1 MKFAKVV
8 IVVILVASI
17 GYSTENMTDPYQ
29 ILNRHY
35 EAIGGLDKLKA
46 QKTIYVEGSITI
58 EGTGL
63 QGQFKKWSDG
73 PIRSRQE
80 VDLTII
86 KTISGDNGEFSWQI
100 DTNGKLVINKDENT
114 INARRVQELL
124 GEYEHL
130 NPESPYFDLSFE
142 GIQKVG
148 DVDCYIVKMN
158 NSINKDITIY
168 YYNTS
173 NFYLEKQ
180 VEIKPD
186 FESHTVFSDYR
197 IINGVA
203 NPFQQEIEIL
213 PVGQKQTIQI
223 SKYETN
229 IDIGNTLFE
238 PPGQDVEDFRFLNG
252 KSAENVPFRFIEDHI
267 FLPVNINCNERLWI
281 LDSGA
286 SVTVVDIRYAS
297 ELGLE
302 LQGTLK
308 GVGAEH
314 IVDFSFTTLPSFN
327 IQGLQFDEQNVVA
340 GDISSLSQKITG
352 LDVIGVL
359 GYDFL
364 SRLVTKI
371 DYANETI
378 SFYHPD
384 SFEYSG
390 SGQIIKAPLEDRFFI
405 VPMNIDN
412 KYSGKWT
419 LDLGAGG
426 LTFHFPFAERN
437 NLLDL
442 EGVDRI
448 RFGAGGE
455 IKSRISKFH
464 TSELG
469 DFVVQDPLVSIPRQ
483 KGKGAFAHMERT
495 GNIGNSLLRHF
506 VLFLDYK
513 KQQIIIE
520 QGKHFGRSFPTD
532 KSGLQLLVTEDADF
546 EVFFVSP
553 NTPATKTG
561 FQKGDIVQSINGIG
575 VGYFGGIISIRDL
588 LREKAGTRYTFE
600 VLRNGT
606 TKELILELEEL
617 Y

>member
-1 MKFAKVV
+1 MKFAKAV
-8 IVVILVASI
+8 IVLVLVASI
-17 GYSTENMTDPYQ
+17 SYSTENLTDPYQ

-46 QKTIYVEGSITI
+46 QKTTYVEGSITI

-124 GEYEHL
+124 GEYENL

-148 DVDCYIVKMN
+148 DVDCYVVKMT
-158 NSINKDITIY
+158 NSINKDVTLY
-168 YYNTS
+168 YYDTS
-173 NFYLEKQ
+173 DFYLEKQ

-186 FESHTVFSDYR
+186 MKSHTVFSDYR
-197 IINGVA
+197 NVNGVKHS
-203 NPFQQEIEIL
+203 FQQEIEIL
-213 PVGQKQTIQI
+213 PIEQKQTIKI
-223 SKYETN
+223 SKYEVN
-229 IDIGNTLFE
+229 IDIDTKLFE

-252 KSAENVPFRFIEDHI
+252 KSAENVPFRFIENHI

-286 SVTVVDIRYAS
+286 SATVVDIRYAS

-314 IVDFSFTTLPSFN
+314 IVDVSFTTLPSFN
-327 IQGLQFDEQNVVA
+327 IQGLQFDEQQVA
-340 GDISSLSQKITG
+340 AVDISSILQKAMGTEI
-352 LDVIGVL
+352 VGVL

-378 SFYHPD
+378 SFYYPD
-384 SFEYSG
+384 SFDYSG
-390 SGQIIKAPLEDRFFI
+390 SGQVIETPLEDRFFI
-405 VPMNIDN
+405 VPMSINS

-448 RFGAGGE
+448 GFGAGGE

-469 DFVVQDPLVSIPRQ
+469 DFVVHYPLVSIPRQ
-483 KGKGAFAHMERT
+483 KGKGTFAHMERT

-513 KQQIIIE
+513 KQQIILE
-520 QGKHFGRSFPTD
+520 QGKHFGRDFPTD

-553 NTPATKTG
+553 NTPAMKAA
-561 FQKGDIVQSINGIG
+561 FQKGDIVQSINGIKAD
-575 VGYFGGIISIRDL
+575 YFGGIISIRDL

-600 VLRNGT
+600 VLRNET